1 MRGSKARRSFQRVR
15 RCVRMRNEKAVG
27 KRSTECTRRETRT
40 LDNEGCPSC
49 VRVNGTPRR
58 AGTGDMTET
67 RNIFRDVLP
76 NGMVVISEPM
86 AHVRS
91 ASVGIWV
98 KSGSRREPTGRTGI
112 AHFIEHMVF
121 KGTELRTAEEI
132 AREVDSIGGM
142 LDAYTS
148 KEMICFNVK
157 VLDEH
162 LPKAWDVLSDIVL
175 RPSFDEEE
183 IKRERGVVLEEIKM
197 DQDNPES
204 LVHEMLVHNV
214 WREHPLGEPILGTPE
229 TVKKFSRG
237 AVKEAFEM
245 WYRPNEMLVTSAGN
259 VEHAR
264 MVELVAQAF
273 GSAKAGSDG
282 AADQAPKTHASLAK
296 QSKQELEQVH
306 LCVGVPSM
314 ALADER
320 RYALALLNTILG
332 GGMSSRLFQNIREKE
347 GLAYAVFSE
356 TNPYSDAGLLTVY
369 AGTALETT
377 EKVLGMIAKE
387 FREMK
392 RAAVSEE
399 ELRRAK
405 DHLKGSLIL
414 SLESTGARMSN
425 LARQEIYFGRFFS
438 MQEILDAIEAVPR
451 EALLELANEFFRAEK
466 VSATV
471 VGNLDGFELRREV
484 LEC

>member
-1 MRGSKARRSFQRVR
+1 
-15 RCVRMRNEKAVG
+15 
-27 KRSTECTRRETRT
+27 
-40 LDNEGCPSC
+40 
-49 VRVNGTPRR
+49 
-58 AGTGDMTET
+58 
-67 RNIFRDVLP
+67 
-76 NGMVVISEPM
+76 MVVITEPM

-91 ASVGIWV
+91 ISAGIWI
-98 KSGSRREPTGRTGI
+98 KSGSRREPAGSTGI

-121 KGTELRTAEEI
+121 KGTARRTAEQI

-148 KEMICFNVK
+148 KEMVCFNVK

-162 LPKAWDVLSDIVL
+162 LDRAWDVLSDIVVQ
-175 RPSFDEEE
+175 PSFDQEE
-183 IKRERGVVLEEIKM
+183 IQRERQVVLEEIKM

-204 LVHEMLVHNV
+204 LVHEMLVRNV

-237 AVKEAFEM
+237 AVREAFER
-245 WYRPNEMLVTSAGN
+245 WYKPDEMIVTAAGN

-264 MVELVAQAF
+264 MMELVAEAF
-273 GSAKAGSDG
+273 GKSAAGGNG
-282 AADQAPKTHASLAK
+282 APNQAPKPHAAFEK

-306 LCVGVPSM
+306 LCVGVPSLP
-314 ALADER
+314 LADGR

-356 TNPYSDAGLLTVY
+356 MNPYSDAGLLTVY

-377 EKVLGMIAKE
+377 EKVLRLIAKE

-392 RAAVSEE
+392 GNAVIED

-414 SLESTGARMSN
+414 SLESTSSRMSN
-425 LARQEIYFGRFFS
+425 LARQEIYFGRFFDVD
-438 MQEILDAIEAVPR
+438 EILEAIEKVTR
-451 EALLELANEFFRAEK
+451 EAMLQLAKEIFRPEMI
-466 VSATV
+466 SATV
-471 VGNLDGFELRREV
+471 VGNLDGFELRRDF

>member
-1 MRGSKARRSFQRVR
+1 MLS
-15 RCVRMRNEKAVG
+15 
-27 KRSTECTRRETRT
+27 
-40 LDNEGCPSC
+40 
-49 VRVNGTPRR
+49 
-58 AGTGDMTET
+58 
-67 RNIFRDVLP
+67 
-76 NGMVVISEPM
+76 NGMVVITEPM
-86 AHVRS
+86 PHVRS
-91 ASVGIWV
+91 ISAGIWI
-98 KSGSRREPTGRTGI
+98 KSGSRREPAGSTGI

-121 KGTELRTAEEI
+121 KGTARRSAEQI

-148 KEMICFNVK
+148 KEMVCFNVK

-162 LPKAWDVLSDIVL
+162 LARAWDVLSDIVL
-175 RPSFDEEE
+175 EPSFDQEE
-183 IKRERGVVLEEIKM
+183 IQRERQVVLEEIKM

-204 LVHEMLVHNV
+204 LVHEMLVRNV

-229 TVKKFSRG
+229 TVKKFSRS
-237 AVKEAFEM
+237 AVREAFER
-245 WYRPNEMLVTSAGN
+245 WYKPDEMIVTAAGN

-264 MVELVAQAF
+264 MMELVAGAF
-273 GSAKAGSDG
+273 GKSAAGGNG
-282 AADQAPKTHASLAK
+282 APGRAPKPHASLEK

-306 LCVGVPSM
+306 LCVGVPSLS
-314 ALADER
+314 LADER

-356 TNPYSDAGLLTVY
+356 MNPYSDAGLLTVY

-377 EKVLGMIAKE
+377 EKVLRLIAKE
-387 FREMK
+387 FREIQ
-392 RAAVSEE
+392 RNAVGAD

-414 SLESTGARMSN
+414 SLESTGSRMSN
-425 LARQEIYFGRFFS
+425 LARQEIYFGRFFGVE
-438 MQEILDAIEAVPR
+438 EILDAIEKVTR
-451 EALLELANEFFRAEK
+451 ETVLQLAKEIFQPEM

-471 VGNLDGFELRREV
+471 VGNLDGFELRRDF
-484 LEC
+484 LDC